1 MFNSNSGYVGYSRS
15 VRSQNAIED
24 YEVPLSFINKSL
36 IEEFLSVYD
45 EFKPLETVPVSLWKF
60 VAKSTSPSSWHHTSN
75 RYNKTNHYSLVEIA
89 EKLIEDLDYWKELYK
104 KELEEKRHE
113 KTKGLENLRLAVIT
127 AEIWGGTR
135 KHPKMIGTEEVL
147 CIIKGAYG
155 YPVTESENSRYK
167 LDASKN
173 TVGLEYK
180 IEDYNELVKKY
191 KQFKSKKRAINKLV
205 KKLV

>member
-1 MFNSNSGYVGYSRS
+1 MFNKNSGYVGYSRS
-15 VRSQNAIED
+15 VRSQKAIED
-24 YEVPLSFINKSL
+24 YEVPLSFINKNL
-36 IEEFLSVYD
+36 VEDFLSEYD
-45 EFKPLETVPVSLWKF
+45 EFKSLEKVPVSLWKF

-75 RYNKTNHYSLVEIA
+75 RYNKTNHYSLVELA
-89 EKLIEDLDYWKELYK
+89 EIIEDDIDYWKGEYK
-104 KELEEKRHE
+104 KELEERRLE
-113 KTKGLENLRLAVIT
+113 KTKRLENLRLAVIT

-167 LDASKN
+167 LDANKN
-173 TVGLEYK
+173 SVGKHYK
-180 IEDYNELVKKY
+180 IEEYNELVKIHKN
-191 KQFKSKKRAINKLV
+191 FKSKKREINKLI